1 LTLPSRA
8 LLSIVLATVISLGA
22 LVASSGS
29 ESEIVIRGARSGTH
43 LRLVVHG
50 SRLIVEGR
58 LAGRRQA
65 GCTTKGRRAAVC
77 PLAHVGGVTV
87 ETGPSSD
94 KVKVLSSLPTSL
106 TVYLGGGSDKL
117 IGDAE
122 PDICYPQGTRRNRCV
137 GGPGD
142 DVCIAGPVNTDCVG
156 GPGNDYCK
164 TSSGSDGCWGGPG
177 RDTCLMG
184 GGEDGCHGEGGDD
197 LLYGGP
203 GADRLYG
210 GPGRDYCDG
219 GPGRGRSAGC
229 EAGPDR

>member
-1 LTLPSRA
+1 MRA
-8 LLSIVLATVISLGA
+8 PLSILVATILSLG
-22 LVASSGS
+22 VFTASSGS
-29 ESEIVIRGARSGTH
+29 QGEIVIRGARSGAH
-43 LRLVVHG
+43 LRLDVRG
-50 SRLIVEGR
+50 SKLIVEGQ
-58 LAGRRQA
+58 LARGRQA
-65 GCTTKGRRAAVC
+65 GCHTKGRRVAVC

-106 TVYLGGGSDKL
+106 TAYLGGGSDKL

-122 PDICYPQGTRRNRCV
+122 PDTCYPQGTARNRCV

-142 DVCIAGPVNTDCVG
+142 DVCISGPVNTDCVG
-156 GPGNDYCK
+156 GAGNDYCK

-177 RDTCLMG
+177 RDTCVMG

-219 GPGRGRSAGC
+219 GPGRGQSVEC
-229 EAGPDR
+229 EAGPGH